1 MIRLAVIG
9 IGRMGSRH
17 ARNIAGGV
25 VKGAKL
31 IAVCDTDK
39 KVLDKVCGKYKV
51 PGYTD
56 FVELL
61 DKEKPDGVVIAT
73 PHTSHIDIASRC
85 VERGVHTLL
94 EKPISV
100 TVKEA
105 RKIVDVLNEN
115 KSVIGAMMFNQR
127 TNRMYRKAKQ
137 LIEEGKIGNIQRVN
151 FTITD
156 WYRTQ
161 FYYDMGGWR
170 ASWSG
175 EGGGTLINQCVHQLD
190 VLQWLIGMP
199 EKVSAICKTVGRN
212 ITTENDVTAI
222 LSYKDFECVFTASTH
237 EIPGTNRLEIAGEMG
252 KIVIEKYKMKYWL
265 NELKESEINARAV
278 RDYGNKEDKKSK
290 KRSASYGLA
299 RMIYDGVY
307 GQQSRIIKNFVSAIE
322 NKNKDL
328 LIARMEEGINGL
340 TLINAMNMASWLKRT
355 VDIPLDE
362 DEYERLLAEKISEEL
377 GESQAVK

>member
-151 FTITD
+151 FTVTD

-278 RDYGNKEDKKSK
+278 R
-290 KRSASYGLA
+290 
-299 RMIYDGVY
+299 
-307 GQQSRIIKNFVSAIE
+307 
-322 NKNKDL
+322 
-328 LIARMEEGINGL
+328 
-340 TLINAMNMASWLKRT
+340 
-355 VDIPLDE
+355 
-362 DEYERLLAEKISEEL
+362 EY
-377 GESQAVK
+377 